1 MYLEF
6 NKTNVLKRKILI
18 LCEIK
23 KLSYWTDLLKLKEVK
38 INGID
43 KERKKLKKM

>member
-6 NKTNVLKRKILI
+6 NKTNVLKREILI

-23 KLSYWTDLLKLKEVK
+23 KLSDRTDLLKLKEVK

>member
-6 NKTNVLKRKILI
+6 NKTNVLKQEILI
-18 LCEIK
+18 PCEIK